1 MSAKEKVDRTVLFA
15 RKLSL
20 WFFCSKFSIDSL
32 ECEFFIDYISS
43 QNGSDRSLRLGNELQ
58 KKYGAK
64 VVEQPN
70 PSTTTHIVF
79 KNGNLQTKLFAK
91 KHNLPLLDPMW
102 LEKCIEKRRLVS
114 LDKYIVE
121 NDENVPPTPSHNPVD
136 RVMTPR
142 TPKLKVCL
150 NSRVRS

>member
-1 MSAKEKVDRTVLFA
+1 MLYLFSDMSAKEKVDRTVLFA

-79 KNGNLQTKLFAK
+79 KNG
-91 KHNLPLLDPMW
+91 D
-102 LEKCIEKRRLVS
+102 
-114 LDKYIVE
+114 
-121 NDENVPPTPSHNPVD
+121 
-136 RVMTPR
+136 
-142 TPKLKVCL
+142 
-150 NSRVRS
+150 